1 MSAAKRAAP
10 KRRSRGSAFLYLA
23 PLLLGMAVFTIWPIL
38 NVVWISFQEGYQ
50 FLTGESA
57 GIGVSSY
64 LTALQDPKFLSALR
78 NTAVYVVIALP
89 ASLILGMLFALLLNR
104 PIRGRRLFQ
113 ILYFFPLVTST
124 TAIGFSWRWIFEAR
138 NGILNQLLGQLG
150 VAPIDWLGD
159 PAWGMLVLAVFG
171 TWGLLPLTT
180 ILLLVGLQNLDARYT
195 QAARVDGANPWAIF
209 TTITLPLLRPT
220 IGLVLILNLITCTLV
235 FDQLFPLFNGKPGV
249 AGSLYTVVFYIYDTF
264 YNRFDVATASAAA
277 VMFSLVV
284 LAAALI
290 QLRLQRGKGAR
301 A

>member
-1 MSAAKRAAP
+1 MSTAHVAVR
-10 KRRSRGSAFLYLA
+10 RQRSRGSAALYLA

-38 NVVWISFQEGYQ
+38 NVLWISFHNGYQ
-50 FLTGESA
+50 FLNGDSD
-57 GIGVSSY
+57 GFGFNSY

-78 NTAVYVVIALP
+78 NTAIYVFVALP
-89 ASLILGMLFALLLNR
+89 ASLIIGMLSALLLNR
-104 PIRGRRLFQ
+104 PIRGRRIFQ
-113 ILYFFPLVTST
+113 LLYFFPLVTST

-138 NGILNQLLGQLG
+138 NGILNQILGHFG
-150 VAPIDWLGD
+150 VTPIDWLGD

-180 ILLLVGLQNLDARYT
+180 ILLLVGLQNLDERYT
-195 QAARVDGANPWAIF
+195 QAARVDGARPWAIF

-284 LAAALI
+284 LTAALI
-290 QLRLQRGKGAR
+290 QLRLQRGRRGR